1 MDNLLYAELR
11 KGSVTA
17 FVVRLRRLR
26 IVFLSERSAAAA
38 ELWLAHAMTPNP
50 ST

>member
-17 FVVRLRRLR
+17 FVVRLRRVR
-26 IVFLSERSAAAA
+26 IVFLSERAAVRA
-38 ELWLAHAMTPNP
+38 EVWLAHAMTPNEA
-50 ST
+50 T